1 MLNIDEFFRES
12 NYNNLRIML
21 SICGVWPF
29 QALSKRRVMY
39 VGFTYLIVAMIIF
52 ELVCLFRVWPDFFEV
67 FDCLSM
73 LFYAIT
79 STFKLIYTVYKLPQ
93 IKSLLVKIQEH
104 WYSPK
109 VDQETKILTSYL
121 QFVRSFSYI
130 YTVGHS
136 VIFALTPMVTKFF
149 FEKSAGTNTSNQT
162 QDAQPTYQ
170 INYMLDLQM
179 RYIPLL
185 IQCSVCEVY
194 FTVLLTAFN
203 VLYLACVQH
212 CCGLFAAL
220 TYRLETAIELGDN
233 DDNVV
238 TSFTQ
243 NKCYSNIVYS
253 VRRHVEAMQ
262 FASEIESLYRLPFFI
277 HLISNGSLISIVGF
291 LITTNKENITRLFPY
306 ISYLNALLFN
316 TFFENWQGQKII
328 DCNEKVHESAY
339 KLEWYKTPIVT
350 QKLLIMIMMRSKR
363 PITITA
369 EKFIVLSFVTF
380 SAVMRT
386 AFSYLTILQSM
397 Q

>member
-130 YTVGHS
+130 YTGIIVGHS

-262 FASEIESLYRLPFFI
+262 
-277 HLISNGSLISIVGF
+277 
-291 LITTNKENITRLFPY
+291 
-306 ISYLNALLFN
+306 
-316 TFFENWQGQKII
+316 
-328 DCNEKVHESAY
+328 Y